1 MAAASMEAH
10 RRALFGLCYRMTG
23 SAADAEDL
31 VQETFRKALEHPP
44 PDTERSLRPWLFR
57 VATNLAIDALRRR
70 QRERYLGPWLPE
82 PIDTER
88 VVADLEPGP
97 EARYDLVESAT
108 SAFLL
113 ALEALEPRQRAV
125 LVLRDVMGL
134 TGPETAEALGTTAG
148 NVRVILHRARE
159 RLEAYD
165 ADRQPITPELR
176 DRTARALRELV
187 LRLGVGDLEGVARLL
202 ADDATSIHDGAGE
215 LIAVVRVLRGPQ
227 DILRT
232 YKEIVAHSTWPLW
245 VEERE
250 LNGLPAM
257 LVRYPDQGGRY
268 ARNVVMWVELNRS
281 GQVAGIRGVVASA
294 KLGSVR
300 FRDR

>member
-1 MAAASMEAH
+1 
-10 RRALFGLCYRMTG
+10 
-23 SAADAEDL
+23 DL

-44 PDTERSLRPWLFR
+44 PDTERSIRPWLFR
-57 VATNLAIDALRRR
+57 VATNLGIDALRRR

-97 EARYDLVESAT
+97 DARYDLVESAT

-113 ALEALEPRQRAV
+113 ALEALDPRQRAV
-125 LVLRDVMGL
+125 LLLRDVMGL
-134 TGPETAEALGTTAG
+134 TGPETADALGTTAG

-165 ADRQPITPELR
+165 RTRQPITPELR
-176 DRTARALRELV
+176 DRTARALRELM
-187 LRLGVGDLEGVARLL
+187 LRMGVGDFEGVARLL
-202 ADDATSIHDGAGE
+202 ADDATSIHDGGGE
-215 LIAVVRVLRGPQ
+215 FVAVVRVLRGPQ

-232 YKEIVAHSTWPLW
+232 YSEIVRFHDTWPLW

-250 LNGLPAM
+250 LNGLPAL
-257 LVRYPDQGGRY
+257 LVRYPDLGGRY
-268 ARNVVMWVELNRS
+268 ARNVVFWVELS
-281 GQVAGIRGVVASA
+281 PTGQVAGLRGVVASA
-294 KLGSVR
+294 KLGSLR
-300 FRDR
+300 FRER